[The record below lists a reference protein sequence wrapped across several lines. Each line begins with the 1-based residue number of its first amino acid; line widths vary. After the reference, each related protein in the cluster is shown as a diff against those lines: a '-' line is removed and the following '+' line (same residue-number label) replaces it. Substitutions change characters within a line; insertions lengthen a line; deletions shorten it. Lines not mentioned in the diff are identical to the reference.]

1 MQSKKKYNMRK
12 IQKKEI
18 KSKIKPFKPDKKED
32 ALDEPP
38 AWTRAFLYS
47 TNCFSG

>member
-32 ALDEPP
+32 AHD
-38 AWTRAFLYS
+38 RATGMDQSVSVLY
-47 TNCFSG
+47 